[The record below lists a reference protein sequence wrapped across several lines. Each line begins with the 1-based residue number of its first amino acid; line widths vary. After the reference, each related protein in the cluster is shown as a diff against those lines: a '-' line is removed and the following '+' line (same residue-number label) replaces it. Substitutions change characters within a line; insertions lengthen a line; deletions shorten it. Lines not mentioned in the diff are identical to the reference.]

1 MSQPS
6 AATAPAPTAP
16 GRAPLPVPATAAA
29 SPAARP
35 QPVPLGS
42 RPADVETPATNT
54 PLRLRR
60 MRSVLVAT
68 GLVLAVLGTLAMA
81 LLTLTLRQAA
91 GDVEQLVRVQTIETD
106 LLVADANA
114 TNTFLVGGL
123 ESPERRAAYDA
134 ALSDVADLVARA
146 AQAQPADAAALS
158 ALNAHVLDYAGL
170 VEAARANNRQGL
182 PVGAQYLREASNGLR
197 SDALPIADALVEA
210 NTARATAALTTGWG
224 WVLPVLAL
232 GATAVFVVVQVRV
245 ARQFRRRVNAGLLTA
260 TLVLLALSLVS
271 LVALALLTGSVGV
284 ARGDFVDV
292 RDAGT
297 ARVQANLAKSSESL
311 TLVARGSGQAYED
324 SWQASSREVLD
335 RLSGIRDASSF
346 TRPWRDYADV
356 HTQVRTLDDG
366 GRWDD
371 AVDLATGSDA
381 GTSNA
386 AFAPFD
392 ASVAS
397 FVAGTGKTA
406 VNGVRGSVPD
416 LVLGC
421 ILTFLAGLG
430 AALAGHRGISV
441 RLREYR

>member
-1 MSQPS
+1 MSQTS
-6 AATAPAPTAP
+6 ATAPPLVAPRPAPAAAPAPAPPVALGAVPPEVAAPTS
-16 GRAPLPVPATAAA
+16 GT
-29 SPAARP
+29 P
-35 QPVPLGS
+35 Q
-42 RPADVETPATNT
+42 
-54 PLRLRR
+54 RLRR
-60 MRSVLVAT
+60 LRAVVVTSGVA
-68 GLVLAVLGTLAMA
+68 LAVLGTLAMA

-91 GDVEQLVRVQTIETD
+91 ADVEQLVRVQTIETD

-134 ALSDVADLVARA
+134 ALADVADLVARS

-158 ALNAHVLDYAGL
+158 ALNAQVLDYAGL

-197 SDALPIADALVEA
+197 ADALPVADALVEA
-210 NTARATAALTTGWG
+210 NISRANASLTTGWG

-232 GATAVFVVVQVRV
+232 GATVAFVVVQVRV
-245 ARQFRRRVNAGLLTA
+245 ARQFRRRVNPG
-260 TLVLLALSLVS
+260 
-271 LVALALLTGSVGV
+271 LLTGSLVLLLLTVVSFSALAVLAAQV
-284 ARGDFVDV
+284 ASARSDFDDV
-292 RDAGT
+292 RDVGT

-324 SWQASSREVLD
+324 SWQSSSEVVLD
-335 RLSGIRDASSF
+335 RLGGIRDASSF
-346 TRPWRDYADV
+346 TTRWRDYADV
-356 HTQVRTLDDG
+356 HAQVRDLDDG
-366 GRWDD
+366 GRWDE
-371 AVDLATGSDA
+371 AVALATGSDA

-397 FVAGTGKTA
+397 YATSTGEVAVAGL
-406 VNGVRGSVPD
+406 RDRVPG

-421 ILTFLAGLG
+421 VLTLLAGFG
-430 AALAGHRGISV
+430 AAWAGSRGIAA

>member
-1 MSQPS
+1 MSQ
-6 AATAPAPTAP
+6 
-16 GRAPLPVPATAAA
+16 TAAA
-29 SPAARP
+29 APPLTAPPPPVALGAVPPEVAAPASSTP
-35 QPVPLGS
+35 Q
-42 RPADVETPATNT
+42 
-54 PLRLRR
+54 RLRR
-60 MRSVLVAT
+60 LRAVVVSSGVA
-68 GLVLAVLGTLAMA
+68 LAVLGTLAMA

-91 GDVEQLVRVQTIETD
+91 ADVEQLVRVQTIETD

-134 ALSDVADLVARA
+134 ALADVADLVARS

-158 ALNAHVLDYAGL
+158 ALNAQVLDYAGL

-197 SDALPIADALVEA
+197 ADALPVADALVEA
-210 NTARATAALTTGWG
+210 NISRANASLTTGWG

-232 GATAVFVVVQVRV
+232 GSTVAFVVVQVRV
-245 ARQFRRRVNAGLLTA
+245 ARQFRRRVNPG
-260 TLVLLALSLVS
+260 
-271 LVALALLTGSVGV
+271 LLTGSLVLLLLTVVSFSALAVLAAQVGS
-284 ARGDFVDV
+284 ARSDFDDV

-324 SWQASSREVLD
+324 SWQSSSDVVLD
-335 RLSGIRDASSF
+335 RLGGTRDASSF
-346 TRPWRDYADV
+346 TTRWRAYADV
-356 HTQVRTLDDG
+356 HAQVRDLDDG
-366 GRWDD
+366 GRWDE
-371 AVDLATGSDA
+371 AVALATGSDA

-397 FVAGTGKTA
+397 YAAGTGDVA
-406 VNGVRGSVPD
+406 VAGLRDRVPG

-421 ILTFLAGLG
+421 VLTLLAGSG
-430 AALAGHRGISV
+430 AAWAGSRGIAA